1 MEQGSAQT
9 FLLPLGVVSTVDV
22 GRLLRE
28 IDALNTFMRSAEV
41 RQPGTSVKLPKT
53 SKLLDEFLE
62 INKKSALKDEDR
74 EEVAVFLKELRREAP
89 TIHMSFSADPSPLFT
104 QRLISWLRQNIHPD
118 LLLQVGLQPTIGAG
132 TVVRTTNKYFDL
144 SLREFFNQKKAVLLA
159 KMRSND
165 IGSEATPQEKESN
178 ATEEV
183 TPQAQPETLSSAP
196 VVPEETAQKP
206 PEATSQS
213 KTSEVEAPS
222 NAAQPTVDDIASE
235 ELAADSEAKS

>member
-1 MEQGSAQT
+1 
-9 FLLPLGVVSTVDV
+9 
-22 GRLLRE
+22 
-28 IDALNTFMRSAEV
+28 
-41 RQPGTSVKLPKT
+41 
-53 SKLLDEFLE
+53 
-62 INKKSALKDEDR
+62 
-74 EEVAVFLKELRREAP
+74 
-89 TIHMSFSADPSPLFT
+89 MSFSADPSPLFT